1 MAEAQE
7 NVVTEKTLNKSEK
20 QNSAK
25 FELARTMFASLCK
38 NSLSFFVYFF
48 CFILFPVFFIHS
60 SLTIYFET
68 NTEKLRQ
75 TKLAEMSEAMA
86 YMEKYSNNKR
96 YFHFILSKIA
106 ECAQTTDNPVEY
118 IKYNINNLKTKYPN
132 SFKFVVW
139 DNNGKVIKEISDK
152 IGYSYILNKLYETL
166 FQVSKVLK
174 KDITTRVSNIEI
186 VKKNVN
192 IIQPFLGRIFIPE
205 NLKYPLYNNL
215 SSGPFLTELGE
226 DLSLVWFSINE
237 KISFL
242 CFISKDLINDFSGLK
257 KITNKL
263 NQKSSDL
270 IFGFSISPDFD
281 KPVTFFPEKHENI
294 LSLALSTFE
303 IAGDSIFENE
313 LAIVKMSMPQPSIR
327 VFAYLQKT
335 NENWNFE
342 YKRNLWFGIFVSIL
356 LAIYC
361 LGGFW
366 FLYKKHFFSIRWK
379 LTVLFLLANLA
390 PIAVLGIIAKG
401 FLDSKRLSLKNEIV
415 GELEKS
421 LREFDA
427 RYNSM
432 LDSYSARINA
442 AVKEI
447 SDRIGM
453 DVIKQS
459 EINSLAEVF
468 KKFKASDIYLI
479 ASTSSNLFASK
490 NNIVFNKRDESKASQ
505 KLDFMSQFGE
515 SVLAFANNKEINTSN
530 KDIFSGMYNPNDAE
544 IIRLYLKNIGSV
556 VKFKF
561 GDYFRI
567 FYSYTFGD
575 KINFNHNYI
584 LIIFWDKEVFQNLF
598 IEENFKTLYKVFPDR
613 EFVIKSNVSKYF
625 YASDDRI
632 QEKARLILEQ
642 NLGMTEKNNG
652 YINIDDKR
660 LIFVSLKGTN
670 LNDWTLLAVTSEDSI
685 NKEINLIIVKTV
697 VAALVSLFLTML
709 IGHMLS
715 LQFLKPIKN
724 LGEAALAIGDRNFSY
739 HVPVGDKDEFGHLN
753 QVFNRVIEG
762 LGDFEVARIVQES
775 LFPGNHFDVGKFRI
789 FGRSVVMTTLG
800 GDYYDCFKIN
810 DDYQGIIIGD
820 VAGHGI
826 PAGLMMAMAKSSVLT
841 ASEEIKLDPAALT
854 SRLHKMF
861 FAIKNDRLK
870 RMMTFQYFVLRVSD
884 GHFKYTNAGHC
895 FPVIVDGNNKTATFM
910 DYIATPLG
918 IGPRCRC
925 KNQEFDLLEGQSLV
939 LYTDGIV
946 EANNAEGEQ
955 YGYDR
960 YKACLP
966 EHYDSDPKTFYYN
979 LYNKV
984 YKNWSPKPDDD
995 LTLILVNRE

>member
-1 MAEAQE
+1 MAEALE
-7 NVVTEKTLNKSEK
+7 NIVNEKTINKTEKH
-20 QNSAK
+20 NSAK

-38 NSLSFFVYFF
+38 KSLSFFVYFF
-48 CFILFPVFFIHS
+48 CFILFPFFLLHS
-60 SLTIYFET
+60 SLTMFFET
-68 NTEKLRQ
+68 NSENLRQ
-75 TKLAEMSEAMA
+75 IKLAQMTEAME

-96 YFHFILSKIA
+96 YFHYILSNIA
-106 ECAQTTDNPVEY
+106 EYAQKADNPVEY
-118 IKYNINNLKTKYPN
+118 LKININNLKSKYPN
-132 SFKFVVW
+132 RFQFVVW
-139 DNNGKVIKEISDK
+139 DNNGKIIKELCDK
-152 IGYSYILNKLYETL
+152 SGYSYVLNKLYETL
-166 FQVSKVLK
+166 SQVSKDLK
-174 KDITTRVSNIEI
+174 KDISTRVSNLEI
-186 VKKNVN
+186 VKKNMN
-192 IIQPFLGRIFIPE
+192 IFRTFLGRIFIPE
-205 NLKYPLYNNL
+205 NLKFPLYNNL

-226 DLSLVWFSINE
+226 DLSFVWYSINE

-242 CFISKDLINDFSGLK
+242 CFISTDLIKDFSGLNK
-257 KITNKL
+257 VSNKL
-263 NQKSSDL
+263 TQNSSD
-270 IFGFSISPDFD
+270 IIYGFSISPDFD
-281 KPVTFFPEKHENI
+281 KPVSSFPEEYENI
-294 LSLALSTFE
+294 LCRALTTFE
-303 IAGDSIFENE
+303 NAGDSIFENE
-313 LAIVKMSMPQPSIR
+313 KAIVKMSMPQPSIR
-327 VFAYLQKT
+327 IFSYLQKT
-335 NENWNFE
+335 DENWNFE
-342 YKRNLWFGIFVSIL
+342 YKRDLWFGILISIL
-356 LAIYC
+356 LAVYC

-379 LTVLFLLANLA
+379 LTALFLLANLA
-390 PIAVLGIIAKG
+390 PIVVLGFIAKG

-415 GELEKS
+415 GDLEKS

-427 RYNSM
+427 RYSSL
-432 LDSYSARINA
+432 LDSYTLRLNA
-442 AVKEI
+442 DVQDI
-447 SDRIGM
+447 SNKIGE
-453 DVIKQS
+453 DTIQQS
-459 EINSLAEVF
+459 EINSLKDLF
-468 KKFKASDIYLI
+468 DSFNASDIYVV
-479 ASTSSNLFASK
+479 ASSGKIL
-490 NNIVFNKRDESKASQ
+490 FNKRDEAKASQ
-505 KLDFMSQFGE
+505 KLEFMGSLAE
-515 SVLAFANNKEINTSN
+515 SILAFANKKSLTSKH
-530 KDIFSGMYNPNDAE
+530 KDVFSNMFNPEDAE
-544 IIRLYLKNIGSV
+544 MIRLYLRNIGSV
-556 VKFKF
+556 VEFKF
-561 GDYFRI
+561 GDYYRV

-575 KINFNHNYI
+575 RLNFNHNYM
-584 LIIFWDKEVFQNLF
+584 LIIFWEKEVFQNIF
-598 IEENFKTLYKVFPDR
+598 IKENFKTLYNISPDTQ
-613 EFVIKSNVSKYF
+613 FFIKSNSSNY
-625 YASDDRI
+625 YYGS
-632 QEKARLILEQ
+632 EKIKNKVNYILDQ

-652 YINIDDKR
+652 YINIDNKR
-660 LIFVSLKGTN
+660 LVFVSLKGTS
-670 LNDWTLLAVTSEDSI
+670 LKDWTLLAVTPEDGI
-685 NKEINLIIVKTV
+685 NREINLIVVKIVV
-697 VAALVSLFLTML
+697 GALVSLLLTIL

-739 HVPVGDKDEFGHLN
+739 RVPIGDKDEFGHLN

-861 FAIKNDRLK
+861 FAIKNDKLK

-895 FPVIVDGNNKTATFM
+895 FPVIVDGKNKTASFM

-925 KNQEFDLLEGQSLV
+925 KNQEFDLLENQSLV

-960 YKACLP
+960 YQACLP
-966 EHYDSDPKTFYYN
+966 EHYDPDPKVFYYN

-984 YKNWSPKPDDD
+984 YKKWSPKPDDD